1 MALMKYL
8 IKWFF
13 EHKFALRF
21 AMETAYLNNQSRLS
35 KKGSVIDDIL
45 DRMIH
50 SSRWIELDG
59 DSLR

>member
-1 MALMKYL
+1 
-8 IKWFF
+8 
-13 EHKFALRF
+13 
-21 AMETAYLNNQSRLS
+21 METAYLNNQSRLS